1 MSPSSVLNS
10 LAGDDW
16 FAALPAATR
25 KEMLDCSERQY
36 LQPGEMLFRQG
47 DPPAGFYAL
56 LSGKLKMSTLS
67 EEGREAI
74 LTILEPGTWFGEISL
89 IDGEPRTHDATAIG
103 RAEVLMMTP
112 ACFDHL
118 MQSAD
123 FALAVAQMLAKR
135 IRLLYGIVEDAHLR
149 SARARVARR
158 LVLLA
163 IVRKSR
169 RSEKLDI
176 PVSQESLA
184 MMLGMSRQSLSK
196 ELKFFEQAGLIRLG
210 YRSVRIHLWKNLRPC
225 VRKIKAGDK

>member
-1 MSPSSVLNS
+1 MPPSSVLNS

-25 KEMLDCSERQY
+25 KEMLDCSEKQY

-67 EEGREAI
+67 EDGREAI

-89 IDGEPRTHDATAIG
+89 IDGKPRTHDATAIG

-118 MQSAD
+118 MQGAD
-123 FALAVAQMLAKR
+123 FALAVAQMLAQR

-163 IVRKSR
+163 N
-169 RSEKLDI
+169 SEKEQGESEKMEI

-196 ELKFFEQAGLIRLG
+196 ELKFFEHAELIRLG
-210 YRSVRIHLWKNLRPC
+210 YRSIRISSLDKLRALC
-225 VRKIKAGDK
+225 EKD

>member
-1 MSPSSVLNS
+1 MSASSVLNL
-10 LAGDDW
+10 LASDDW

-25 KEMLDCSERQY
+25 KEMLDCSEKHY

-67 EEGREAI
+67 EDGREAI

-89 IDGEPRTHDATAIG
+89 IDGKPRTHDATAIG

-112 ACFDHL
+112 TCFDHL
-118 MQSAD
+118 MQGAD

-163 IVRKSR
+163 N
-169 RSEKLDI
+169 SEKEQGESEKTDI

-210 YRSVRIHLWKNLRPC
+210 YRSIRISSL
-225 VRKIKAGDK
+225 DKLSTLCEKD